1 MNSRSMLVT
10 AGLGLVVPCVLGA
23 LSCNAILGI
32 EEATLAACPV
42 GQDCATAAPAA
53 SPTASPTASPPEAST
68 TEMSGDIPALEVS
81 GPEVTEVQELL
92 PLADAGVLGLGAA
105 DASSAPGPTAPGAA
119 VPGAPPAPPAGTPP
133 PQRTPPP
140 RAVCE
145 PAERRCSGSSLEQ
158 CRADG
163 SGFDPLTN
171 CGTAQL
177 CNEPAGR
184 CNACVPGARRCQDAT
199 TVAVCDAAGLAEQA
213 SACDVLEACSDGTC
227 GVLGLPL

>member
-42 GQDCATAAPAA
+42 GQDCTTAAPAA
-53 SPTASPTASPPEAST
+53 SPPPST
-68 TEMSGDIPALEVS
+68 TEMSGDAPALEVS
-81 GPEVTEVQELL
+81 APEATEVHEELL
-92 PLADAGVLGLGAA
+92 PLADAGVLGLEAA

-119 VPGAPPAPPAGTPP
+119 VPGPPPAPPASTPP
-133 PQRTPPP
+133 PQGTPPP

-145 PAERRCSGSSLEQ
+145 PTERRCSGSALEQ

-163 SGFDPLTN
+163 SGFDPVTN
-171 CGTAQL
+171 CGTPQL
-177 CNEPAGR
+177 CNQGAGR

-199 TVAVCDAAGLAEQA
+199 TVAVCDAAGLTEQA
-213 SACDVLEACSDGTC
+213 SACDVLEACSEGAC